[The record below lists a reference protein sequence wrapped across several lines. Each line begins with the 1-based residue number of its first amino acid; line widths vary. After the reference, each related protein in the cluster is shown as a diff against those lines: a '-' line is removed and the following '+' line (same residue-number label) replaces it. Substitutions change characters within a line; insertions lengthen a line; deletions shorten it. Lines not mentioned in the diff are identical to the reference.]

1 MNRAVHIRS
10 HLLSGTFI
18 LILLYTLYFTASLIL
33 PIILAILLSL
43 VLSPLVRG
51 LAAVFIPPPL
61 GAAIVL
67 LGLIGFVGTG
77 AYLLS
82 GPASEWLQRAPQS
95 FHEVEWKLRTLAE
108 PIFHIQKATKGVEEL
123 TDIAEG
129 PPERRQA
136 VVEVR
141 QPSLT
146 NMVLTGTPKALAAI
160 GLVLFLLYF
169 LLASGDTFLRKLVK
183 VIPRMSDK
191 RMAVEIFRHIQ
202 QDVSYYLF
210 TITLINI
217 CLGIAIAIAMYFL
230 QMPNPMLWGAM
241 TALLNFVPYLGAV
254 ISLITVTAVAILT
267 FDNMSHALLV
277 PAVFFGLTSLEGQ
290 IITPFIIGR
299 RLSLNPV
306 VVFLFIIIWGW
317 IWGIIGILIA
327 VPLLASIKICCEHI
341 ESLNPI
347 AEFLSP

>member
-1 MNRAVHIRS
+1 
-10 HLLSGTFI
+10 
-18 LILLYTLYFTASLIL
+18 
-33 PIILAILLSL
+33 
-43 VLSPLVRG
+43 
-51 LAAVFIPPPL
+51 
-61 GAAIVL
+61 
-67 LGLIGFVGTG
+67 
-77 AYLLS
+77 
-82 GPASEWLQRAPQS
+82 
-95 FHEVEWKLRTLAE
+95 
-108 PIFHIQKATKGVEEL
+108 
-123 TDIAEG
+123 
-129 PPERRQA
+129 
-136 VVEVR
+136 
-141 QPSLT
+141 
-146 NMVLTGTPKALAAI
+146 
-160 GLVLFLLYF
+160 
-169 LLASGDTFLRKLVK
+169 
-183 VIPRMSDK
+183 
-191 RMAVEIFRHIQ
+191 
-202 QDVSYYLF
+202 
-210 TITLINI
+210 
-217 CLGIAIAIAMYFL
+217 MYFL

-267 FDNMSHALLV
+267 FDDMSHALLV